1 MFNCMFFSEGSFSLQ
16 RLKSA
21 LANVFSAKKFSNLNS
36 ILKLIISATFA
47 TRSGKSY
54 PHKSSGKT
62 QFILIKLRAFNAQIH
77 GAARQGKGNCIHFKL
92 KVNFRCSLVIPY

>member
-54 PHKSSGKT
+54 RTKV
-62 QFILIKLRAFNAQIH
+62 
-77 GAARQGKGNCIHFKL
+77 QGRRNLF
-92 KVNFRCSLVIPY
+92 